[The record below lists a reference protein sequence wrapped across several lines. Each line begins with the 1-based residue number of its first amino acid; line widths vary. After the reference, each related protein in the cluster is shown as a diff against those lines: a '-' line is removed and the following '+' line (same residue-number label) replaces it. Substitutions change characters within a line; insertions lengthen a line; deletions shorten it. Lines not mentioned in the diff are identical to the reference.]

1 MKGFGWILLVVGI
14 IAAFAAFNMDV
25 SVSTSYGNRVNN
37 IGLMAQ
43 RQNFVLISCF
53 IMLCGLLM
61 VIFGGRK
68 KPDNN
73 YVISKDSIYI
83 KCPYC
88 AEDVHP
94 DAIKCKHCNSDI
106 SIKNKYAN
114 GNDGAVINT
123 SPASLVIK
131 LRDGYMID
139 ESGVKNFINEI
150 SSKYTDTHKLQI
162 LAKDEID
169 RMMNAI
175 PQEVHESYRRK
186 VSQLIA
192 ELNRK

>member
-1 MKGFGWILLVVGI
+1 MKGFGWVLLVIGI
-14 IAAFAAFNMDV
+14 LAAFAAFNMDV
-25 SVSTSYGNRVNN
+25 SVATSYGNRVNN

-61 VIFGGRK
+61 VIFGGKK

-88 AEDVHP
+88 AEEVHP
-94 DAIKCKHCNSDI
+94 EAIKCKHCGSDI
-106 SIKNKYAN
+106 STRTKDESNN
-114 GNDGAVINT
+114 SSTVISV
-123 SPASLVIK
+123 SPSSLVIK
-131 LRDGYMID
+131 LKDGYMID
-139 ESGVKNFINEI
+139 ESGVKSFIKEI
-150 SSKYTDTHKLQI
+150 SRKYSDTHDLQ
-162 LAKDEID
+162 LSAKDEID

-175 PQEVHESYRRK
+175 PKEVHESYKRK
-186 VSQLIA
+186 VRQLIA
-192 ELNRK
+192 ELNK

>member
-1 MKGFGWILLVVGI
+1 MKGFGWVLLVIGI
-14 IAAFAAFNMDV
+14 LAAFAAFNMDV
-25 SVSTSYGNRVNN
+25 SVATSYGNRVNN

-61 VIFGGRK
+61 VIFGGKK

-88 AEDVHP
+88 AEEVHP
-94 DAIKCKHCNSDI
+94 EAIKCKHCGSDI
-106 SIKNKYAN
+106 STRTKDESNN
-114 GNDGAVINT
+114 SSTVISV
-123 SPASLVIK
+123 SPSSLVIK
-131 LRDGYMID
+131 LKDGYMID
-139 ESGVKNFINEI
+139 ESGVKSFIKEI
-150 SSKYTDTHKLQI
+150 SRKYSDTHDLQ
-162 LAKDEID
+162 LSAKDEID

-175 PQEVHESYRRK
+175 PKEVHESYKRK
-186 VSQLIA
+186 IRQLIA
-192 ELNRK
+192 ELDK